1 MLLIILIYI
10 FISFAGNTNMSKEM
24 KPLKQQIETKLEQNS
39 GTFALAFKTI
49 EENPVSIF
57 FNENEVF
64 HAASTMKTPVMIEAF
79 KQVAEGK
86 LSLTDSILIKNE
98 FKSIVDSSS
107 FSLEIGR
114 DSGEKLYDFL
124 GEKRPLSDL
133 VYDMII
139 NSSNL
144 ATNLIVE
151 LLDAKKI
158 TKTMRELG
166 AVKINVLRGVEDM
179 KAYNAGLN
187 NSTTALDL
195 LNIFEKIANGSA
207 ISSSASKQMID
218 ILLDQKHNSIIP
230 ALLPS
235 DIKVAHKTGSISGVR
250 HDSGIV
256 FLANGKKYV
265 LVLLSKELKNP
276 KTAVKS
282 MAEISRL
289 IYDFVNQA
297 Q

>member
-79 KQVAEGK
+79 KQAAEGK

-166 AVKINVLRGVEDM
+166 AGKINVLRGVEDM

-282 MAEISRL
+282 LAEISRL

>member
-1 MLLIILIYI
+1 MIYI
-10 FISFAGNTNMSKEM
+10 FVSFAGNTNMSNEM
-24 KPLKQQIETKLEQNS
+24 KTLKQQIKTKLEQNN

-57 FNENEVF
+57 FNENEIF

-79 KQVAEGK
+79 KQAAEVK
-86 LSLTDSILIKNE
+86 LSLSDSILIKNE

-124 GEKRPLSDL
+124 GKKRPLSDL

-166 AVKINVLRGVEDM
+166 AGKINVLRGVEDM

-195 LNIFEKIANGSA
+195 LNIFEKIATGSA

-218 ILLDQKHNSIIP
+218 ILVDQKHNTIIP

-235 DIKVAHKTGSISGVR
+235 DVKVAHKTGSISGVR

-276 KTAVKS
+276 KKAVKS

-289 IYDFVNQA
+289 IYDFVNQT